1 MNDII
6 NTLTIIITMDKNKSI
21 STLQFFVTNLSNQAF
36 GHKLQGKLFADQGF
50 EKLGEKYMGHHD
62 EEMGWV
68 DKFIGRLLDLGGELK
83 HEARQAENLIADPC
97 EYIMFDHEVSVKG
110 IEFLR
115 NCMNEICADVT
126 TFDIMKEYLKDEE
139 EDMYW
144 SETQLDLIEKIGY
157 QNWLMKQM

>member
-1 MNDII
+1 
-6 NTLTIIITMDKNKSI
+6 MDKQKSI
-21 STLQFFVTNLSNQAF
+21 NALQFFVTNLSNQAF
-36 GHKLQGKLFADQGF
+36 GHKLQGKVFTDQGF
-50 EKLGEKYMGHHD
+50 EKLGAKYMAHHD

-68 DKFIGRLLDLGGELK
+68 DKFIGRLLDLGGELR
-83 HEARQAENLIADPC
+83 HEARQEGALFTDPC
-97 EYIMFDHEVSVKG
+97 GYIKHDHQVSVEG
-110 IEFLR
+110 IDFLR
-115 NCMNEICADVT
+115 KCMNDLCEDVT

>member
-1 MNDII
+1 
-6 NTLTIIITMDKNKSI
+6 MDNQKSI
-21 STLQFFVTNLSNQAF
+21 NALQFFVTNLSNQAF
-36 GHKLQGKLFADQGF
+36 GHKLQGKIFADQGF

-83 HEARQAENLIADPC
+83 HEMRPEGKLFKDPC
-97 EYIMFDHEVSVKG
+97 EYIKCDLQVSIDG
-110 IEFLR
+110 IELLR
-115 NCMNEICADVT
+115 KCMNDLCEDVT

-144 SETQLDLIEKIGY
+144 SGQQLDLIEKIGY
-157 QNWLMKQM
+157 QNWLIKQM

>member
-1 MNDII
+1 
-6 NTLTIIITMDKNKSI
+6 MDKQKSI
-21 STLQFFVTNLSNQAF
+21 NALQFFVTNLSNQAF
-36 GHKLQGKLFADQGF
+36 GHKLQGKIFADQGF
-50 EKLGEKYMGHHD
+50 SKLGEKYMAHYE

-83 HEARQAENLIADPC
+83 HEVRQEGTLLTDPC
-97 EYIMFDHEVSVKG
+97 GYIKFDHRVSVEG

-115 NCMNEICADVT
+115 KCMSEICEDVT

-144 SETQLDLIEKIGY
+144 SESQLALIEKIGY
-157 QNWLMKQM
+157 QNWLVKQM

>member
-1 MNDII
+1 
-6 NTLTIIITMDKNKSI
+6 MDKNKSI

>member
-1 MNDII
+1 
-6 NTLTIIITMDKNKSI
+6 MDKQKSI
-21 STLQFFVTNLSNQAF
+21 NALQFFVTNLSNQAF
-36 GHKLQGKLFADQGF
+36 GHKLQGKVFADQGF
-50 EKLGEKYMGHHD
+50 EKLGAKYMGHHD

-83 HEARQAENLIADPC
+83 HEMRPESKLIK
-97 EYIMFDHEVSVKG
+97 YIKFDHQVSVDG
-110 IEFLR
+110 IELLR
-115 NCMNEICADVT
+115 KCMNEICEDIT

-157 QNWLMKQM
+157 QNWLIKQM

>member
-1 MNDII
+1 
-6 NTLTIIITMDKNKSI
+6 MDKQKSI
-21 STLQFFVTNLSNQAF
+21 NALQFFVTNLSNQAF
-36 GHKLQGKLFADQGF
+36 GHKLQGKVFADQGF
-50 EKLGEKYMGHHD
+50 EKLGAKYMGHHD

-83 HEARQAENLIADPC
+83 HEARQESAIFTDPC
-97 EYIMFDHEVSVKG
+97 GYIKHDHQVSVEG
-110 IEFLR
+110 IDFLR
-115 NCMNEICADVT
+115 KCMNDLCEDVT

>member
-1 MNDII
+1 
-6 NTLTIIITMDKNKSI
+6 MDKQKSI
-21 STLQFFVTNLSNQAF
+21 NALQFFVTNLSNQAF
-36 GHKLQGKLFADQGF
+36 SHKLQGKVFADQGF
-50 EKLGEKYMGHHD
+50 EKLGAKYMAHHD

-83 HEARQAENLIADPC
+83 HEMRPEGKLFTDPC
-97 EYIMFDHEVSVKG
+97 EYIKCDHQVSVDG
-110 IEFLR
+110 IELLR
-115 NCMNEICADVT
+115 KCMNDLCEDVT

-157 QNWLMKQM
+157 QNWLIKQM